1 MVYVLLQGAMP
12 LSFFY
17 LFLSSLSPDVNSIQ
31 SRLNPLTHSVNAPLS
46 LCMFPPE
53 DMAFFLSIKC
63 MQPTPLAAASVE
75 ASFPQESTS
84 RAKGKLFSRFVAYSD
99 NDGLLLLTQYSS
111 AFTSS
116 IYLVQP
122 LLVVLVL
129 PSLQHSFYNTTTTT
143 SYCYMHF

>member
-12 LSFFY
+12 LSFSY

-75 ASFPQESTS
+75 ASFP
-84 RAKGKLFSRFVAYSD
+84 RR
-99 NDGLLLLTQYSS
+99 
-111 AFTSS
+111 
-116 IYLVQP
+116 
-122 LLVVLVL
+122 VLVE
-129 PSLQHSFYNTTTTT
+129 PKESSFRG
-143 SYCYMHF
+143 S